1 MNLKLLLANE
11 LKRLY
16 PDIKPYLCDRYSD
29 KYYNVVMNEIRNA
42 LLRPSNDN
50 DELSFNKE
58 MVYRKCGVVSTG
70 APLLSFMGKSA
81 STRLIDVVFEGNQ
94 GKMSRVVLNEKY
106 KEQIMN
112 DLIDLIDEPQNKL
125 TAKELDELYQKA
137 NKVIPLDLISLRCY
151 IEQTKLDIENSTGDY
166 KIKISN
172 NKIQADQILMEARE
186 VDGEHY
192 AMEYWTTADT
202 GRVYGHYNSL
212 QRMPKNVR
220 HAALGVCHKYDFQAH
235 SFAVMASLAKMFDP
249 NLKIAAVEDYIRNRT
264 RIRAR
269 IARAVGVSEDR
280 IKEVFTSLGFG
291 AKPISNPYTA
301 IHRAVYGQNNFA
313 KLIAQQ
319 DFVFITEDLKKINQV
334 ILKNYPNEDF
344 VGMNGYKYTCMSD
357 KGRKK
362 GPNKLLAWIYQ
373 NLEAHITNEFIKIV
387 RERSGL
393 EPLLTVHD
401 CVYYKDPVPAAT
413 ITDAMFLLREGF
425 QFVKVEHEKIFPITT
440 SEDYNQRF
448 AEQEADEL
456 AHRERIKRE
465 EQLARGYKSILSN
478 NTVIKYNPDPIKE
491 IIRQLEWARKPDIPD
506 EYEYEYEYT
515 VNEYLGGNRD

>member
-186 VDGEHY
+186 VDGEVKCTMPHSILIGRFLP
-192 AMEYWTTADT
+192 AD
-202 GRVYGHYNSL
+202 RPILSL
-212 QRMPKNVR
+212 
-220 HAALGVCHKYDFQAH
+220 L
-235 SFAVMASLAKMFDP
+235 
-249 NLKIAAVEDYIRNRT
+249 
-264 RIRAR
+264 
-269 IARAVGVSEDR
+269 
-280 IKEVFTSLGFG
+280 
-291 AKPISNPYTA
+291 
-301 IHRAVYGQNNFA
+301 
-313 KLIAQQ
+313 
-319 DFVFITEDLKKINQV
+319 
-334 ILKNYPNEDF
+334 
-344 VGMNGYKYTCMSD
+344 TCMRD
-357 KGRKK
+357 VIGRWCDWIQ
-362 GPNKLLAWIYQ
+362 KL
-373 NLEAHITNEFIKIV
+373 
-387 RERSGL
+387 
-393 EPLLTVHD
+393 
-401 CVYYKDPVPAAT
+401 
-413 ITDAMFLLREGF
+413 
-425 QFVKVEHEKIFPITT
+425 
-440 SEDYNQRF
+440 
-448 AEQEADEL
+448 
-456 AHRERIKRE
+456 
-465 EQLARGYKSILSN
+465 
-478 NTVIKYNPDPIKE
+478 
-491 IIRQLEWARKPDIPD
+491 
-506 EYEYEYEYT
+506 
-515 VNEYLGGNRD
+515 